1 LSFGNLTFTKLDRLK
16 KSIEAV
22 VQRGS
27 RLCYEDVLAA
37 VKTII
42 EFPFVGGKKGV
53 MTMLDQL
60 EGLVGETTYKEIKE
74 LLKDFAEDS
83 YQWRKVQSDIEANMK
98 DRKARK
104 AQSSDLIRSNG
115 VHDVWSIDFTDIKV
129 FGVRVYG
136 CVVYDLYSQGYMAF
150 EVSLKN
156 DADAAC
162 RAFRKAVE
170 NAGGTMPNMLVS
182 DNGSHF
188 VNSIFEKAVGSKLY
202 HHLVA
207 AGKPWLNGA
216 LESGNRDLK
225 KMLYSKMFY
234 QLLESNYAS
243 RCGVSIQR
251 ILEFTV
257 EAAAEAMKQINTTLV
272 REKFR
277 VPPQIVM
284 DAKVEE
290 HLEKQHKY
298 RMERCAAKV
307 SMLKKARE
315 TGKKLK
321 TLKEKVKRAWNTIV
335 KKMSDDKLYAFRE
348 LINGRFQAVKY

>member
-1 LSFGNLTFTKLDRLK
+1 M
-16 KSIEAV
+16 
-22 VQRGS
+22 
-27 RLCYEDVLAA
+27 
-37 VKTII
+37 
-42 EFPFVGGKKGV
+42 
-53 MTMLDQL
+53 MTMLNQL
-60 EGLVGETTYKEIKE
+60 EGLVGETTYKELKE

-83 YQWRKVQSDIEANMK
+83 YQCRKVQSDIEANMK
-98 DRKARK
+98 NRKSAK
-104 AQSSDLIRSNG
+104 KQSSDLIRSNG

-136 CVVYDLYSQGYMAF
+136 CVVYDIYSQGYMAF

-162 RAFRKAVE
+162 RAFEKAIK
-170 NAGGTMPNMLVS
+170 NADGTSPNMLAS

-188 VNSIFEKAVGSKLY
+188 INAKFEETIGDKLY
-202 HHLVA
+202 HHLVT

-225 KMLYSKMFY
+225 KMLYSQMFY
-234 QLLESNYAS
+234 KLLENNYAS
-243 RCGVSIQR
+243 HCGVSMPR
-251 ILEFTV
+251 ILEFTA
-257 EAAAEAMKQINTTLV
+257 EAADRAKMLINTTLV

-277 VPPQIVM
+277 VPPQAVM
-284 DAKVEE
+284 DGKVEE
-290 HLEKQHKY
+290 HLERQNKF
-298 RMERCAAKV
+298 RNERCAAKV

-321 TLKEKVKRAWNTIV
+321 TLKQKVKRAWNAIV

-348 LINGRFQAVKY
+348 LINGRFQAVKC